1 MKSKL
6 DKRQNSLTVDDFVK
20 EVVAIR
26 EEIHQLR
33 ESQATWKSEAE
44 RLRKCND
51 ENKGLI
57 ENLPQKICLKD
68 RNSVY
73 LFCNKKFSEDL
84 KIKSGD
90 VAGKTD
96 FDLYPEEIAAR
107 NQADDQRVMEKGEPE
122 EIEDR
127 CVSEGGEVYLRK
139 IKVPLK
145 NEDGK
150 IIGILDVIADN
161 KEKKLLETIKEQTV
175 KYENLEHALRNT
187 QQCADS
193 KEKTLLEAIKEQT
206 VKYENLEHALR
217 NTQQCAGSKE
227 KTLLETIKEQTVK
240 YENLE
245 HALRNTQQCADSKE
259 KTLLETIKEQTVKY
273 ENLEHALRSTQQCY
287 DYVLDN
293 APMGIWISIGERIEF
308 VNSKG
313 AEILGYSR
321 KELISKPFKELL
333 HPEYQKVLEQN
344 NGNSSNYGEKPE
356 INPLALVHK
365 DGTQK
370 WVEYKTSLISWEE
383 KPAII
388 FYGKDITNQKKME
401 ESLKNSIKQLRTI
414 ANSMEESFGGTSGAA
429 ETLPHSLTKNNPSKE
444 KAKVKKLGR
453 GSDHPPK
460 VPADVIV

>member
-20 EVVAIR
+20 EVIAIR

-33 ESQATWKSEAE
+33 ESEATWKSEAE

-96 FDLYPEEIAAR
+96 FDLYPEETAAR

-122 EIEDR
+122 EIEDK
-127 CVSEGGEVYLRK
+127 CASEGGEAYLRK

-150 IIGILDVIADN
+150 VIGILDVIADN

-175 KYENLEHALRNT
+175 KYENLEHTLKNT
-187 QQCADS
+187 QQSADS
-193 KEKTLLEAIKEQT
+193 KEKKF
-206 VKYENLEHALR
+206 
-217 NTQQCAGSKE
+217 
-227 KTLLETIKEQTVK
+227 LETIKEQTVK

-245 HALRNTQQCADSKE
+245 HTLKNTQQSADSKE
-259 KTLLETIKEQTVKY
+259 KKFLETIKEQTVKY
-273 ENLEHALRSTQQCY
+273 ENLEHTLRNTQQCY

-321 KELISKPFKELL
+321 EELISKPFKELL
-333 HPEYQKVLEQN
+333 HPEYQKVIEQN

-370 WVEYKTSLISWEE
+370 WLEYKTSLISWEE

-388 FYGKDITNQKKME
+388 FYGKDITNQKRME
-401 ESLKNSIKQLRTI
+401 ESFKNSINQLRTMV
-414 ANSMEESFGGTSGAA
+414 NSMEESFGGTSGAA
-429 ETLPHSLTKNNPSKE
+429 ETLPRSLAKNNPSKE
-444 KAKVKKLGR
+444 RARVKKLGR

>member
-122 EIEDR
+122 EIEDK
-127 CVSEGGEVYLRK
+127 CASEGGEAYLRK

-161 KEKKLLETIKEQTV
+161 KEKK
-175 KYENLEHALRNT
+175 
-187 QQCADS
+187 
-193 KEKTLLEAIKEQT
+193 
-206 VKYENLEHALR
+206 
-217 NTQQCAGSKE
+217 
-227 KTLLETIKEQTVK
+227 LLETIKEQTVK

-429 ETLPHSLTKNNPSKE
+429 ETLPHSLAKNNPSKE
-444 KAKVKKLGR
+444 RARVKKPGR

>member
-1 MKSKL
+1 MRFISHWKSIWTDNPIAIQAFKGDILMKSKL

-122 EIEDR
+122 EIEDK
-127 CVSEGGEVYLRK
+127 CASEGGEAYLRK

-161 KEKKLLETIKEQTV
+161 KEKK
-175 KYENLEHALRNT
+175 
-187 QQCADS
+187 
-193 KEKTLLEAIKEQT
+193 
-206 VKYENLEHALR
+206 
-217 NTQQCAGSKE
+217 
-227 KTLLETIKEQTVK
+227 LLETIKEQTVK

>member
-122 EIEDR
+122 EIEDK
-127 CVSEGGEVYLRK
+127 CASEGGEAYLRK

-161 KEKKLLETIKEQTV
+161 KEKK
-175 KYENLEHALRNT
+175 
-187 QQCADS
+187 
-193 KEKTLLEAIKEQT
+193 
-206 VKYENLEHALR
+206 
-217 NTQQCAGSKE
+217 
-227 KTLLETIKEQTVK
+227 
-240 YENLE
+240 
-245 HALRNTQQCADSKE
+245 
-259 KTLLETIKEQTVKY
+259 LLETIKEQTVKY

>member
-1 MKSKL
+1 MRFISHWKSIWTDNPIAIQAFKGDILMKSKL

-122 EIEDR
+122 EIEDK
-127 CVSEGGEVYLRK
+127 CASEGGEAYLRK

-193 KEKTLLEAIKEQT
+193 KEKTLLEA
-206 VKYENLEHALR
+206 
-217 NTQQCAGSKE
+217 
-227 KTLLETIKEQTVK
+227 
-240 YENLE
+240 
-245 HALRNTQQCADSKE
+245 
-259 KTLLETIKEQTVKY
+259 IKEQTVKY

>member
-1 MKSKL
+1 LEINLNPIAIRAFKGDIPMKSKL

-20 EVVAIR
+20 EVIAIR

-33 ESQATWKSEAE
+33 ESEATWKSEAE

-73 LFCNKKFSEDL
+73 LSCNKKFSEDL

-96 FDLYPEEIAAR
+96 FDLFPEEIAAR

-122 EIEDR
+122 EIEDK
-127 CVSEGGEVYLRK
+127 CASEGGGAYLRK

-150 IIGILDVIADN
+150 VIGILEVVADN

-187 QQCADS
+187 QQSADS
-193 KEKTLLEAIKEQT
+193 KEKKF
-206 VKYENLEHALR
+206 
-217 NTQQCAGSKE
+217 
-227 KTLLETIKEQTVK
+227 LETIKEQTVK

-245 HALRNTQQCADSKE
+245 HALRNTQQC
-259 KTLLETIKEQTVKY
+259 
-273 ENLEHALRSTQQCY
+273 Y

-293 APMGIWISIGERIEF
+293 APMGIWISISERIEF

-321 KELISKPFKELL
+321 EELISKPFKELL

-344 NGNSSNYGEKPE
+344 NGDSSNYGEKSE

-370 WVEYKTSLISWEE
+370 WVEYKTGVISWEE

-388 FYGKDITNQKKME
+388 FCGKDITNQKRME
-401 ESLKNSIKQLRTI
+401 ESFKNSINQLRTMV
-414 ANSMEESFGGTSGAA
+414 NSMEESFRGTSGPA
-429 ETLPHSLTKNNPSKE
+429 ETLPHSLAKNNPSKE
-444 KAKVKKLGR
+444 RAKVKKLGR
-453 GSDHPPK
+453 GSDQPPK
-460 VPADVIV
+460 VPAEVIV